1 MWNLRLSLLL
11 QSALP
16 VLLCIAARGVIAVD
30 IGATQTTRFRPAPR
44 TVSQTSASAIS
55 DEELAQVW
63 SLTIPEIRRA
73 RMLMQG
79 PRGAFSSPQLSPIEA
94 LGIHARTDAERDHY
108 ARLFARISYEDTLR
122 VLAWSRSTQ
131 AEAQR
136 LTAGQPVL
144 NFADAPKAPVST
156 EAADL
161 LGVPRSAV
169 VPPAKPVRPPKV
181 KPMDAKA
188 LGRAAENQPSPRP
201 RQER

>member
-1 MWNLRLSLLL
+1 MWSLRSHVLRRG
-11 QSALP
+11 ALP
-16 VLLCIAARGVIAVD
+16 ALLWIAAPGAIAVD
-30 IGATQTTRFRPAPR
+30 IGATQTAQSQPAPR
-44 TVSQTSASAIS
+44 TVTRTSASTIS

-63 SLTIPEIRRA
+63 SLTIPEVRRA

-94 LGIHARTDAERDHY
+94 LGIHARTDAEREHY

-122 VLAWSRSTQ
+122 VLAWSRSAQ

-161 LGVPRSAV
+161 LGVSRSAV
-169 VPPAKPVRPPKV
+169 VPPVKPVREPKV
-181 KPMDAKA
+181 RPMDAKA
-188 LGRAAENQPSPRP
+188 LGRAAENQPSPRT